1 MPPIPPA
8 SVSPAKSE
16 VPKADVA
23 AEVPDTAVIS
33 SPAPEATTQPEPVA
47 APPIAEKTMVEKPPV
62 EKSVIETQPRLRG
75 VEPQERLPNS
85 QSEEDLLEIPAFL
98 RRQAN

>member
-1 MPPIPPA
+1 MPPKPPTA
-8 SVSPAKSE
+8 AIAAEP
-16 VPKADVA
+16 PKTA
-23 AEVPDTAVIS
+23 APEAPKVEAAEEVPDTAFM
-33 SPAPEATTQPEPVA
+33 SPPLAVTQPEP
-47 APPIAEKTMVEKPPV
+47 IVEKPAA
-62 EKSVIETQPRLRG
+62 EKPVIETQPRLRG